1 MHRSIWYHVYMEH
14 IHKRHNV
21 SLLIYHIV
29 CPAKFR
35 REIFSEGVSSTL
47 KKTCLELGL
56 RYEIDFLEI
65 GTDNDH
71 VHFLIQTIPNRSVSN
86 TVKLIKSITAR
97 EIYRQNPEVKRFLW
111 GGNIWTMGYY
121 INTVGQYGNLSSIQN
136 YVKNQGIP
144 NYTQLHTQQVSL
156 FNTL

>member
-1 MHRSIWYHVYMEH
+1 M
-14 IHKRHNV
+14 
-21 SLLIYHIV
+21 

-35 REIFSEGVSSTL
+35 RETFSEGVSITL
-47 KKTCLELGL
+47 KQTCLELGS

-71 VHFLIQTIPNRSVSN
+71 VHFLFQTIPSRSVSN
-86 TVKLIKSITAR
+86 TVKIIKSMTAR
-97 EIYRQNPEVKRFLW
+97 QIFKLHPEVKEFLW

-121 INTVGQYGNLSSIQN
+121 INTVGQYGNLKMLQN

-144 NYTQLHTQQVSL
+144 KYTQLHTQAPTL
-156 FNTL
+156 FILD